1 MSRPL
6 VNVRIVP
13 VIGTFIFNDTR
24 MYSEKILLLF
34 LHALSSHVLCSP
46 EQVWALKNSRSVHF
60 LAFGLESWGWERGKS
75 TKEIFQMVKLGKDFY
90 TQAMIKFRYFKT
102 CENKSAG
109 PSM

>member
-6 VNVRIVP
+6 VNVHIVP

-24 MYSEKILLLF
+24 MYSEKILLL
-34 LHALSSHVLCSP
+34 LPHAISYHVLCSP
-46 EQVWALKNSRSVHF
+46 EQVWALNNSRSVHF